1 MSNINVETEYP
12 IITVQRVEDDKR
24 MDFLPSALGA
34 EYLHGERLIFSWLR
48 ELSNDYQG
56 GYWHYYWLSNGAFYM
71 APDISS
77 KLRLVWANN
86 FFDGEMS
93 ADAAGIVA
101 TLYGLNHLSSIKH
114 NDMLSERYHGLCQYV
129 AQHSESSLI
138 WRAID

>member
-1 MSNINVETEYP
+1 MSNINVETKN
-12 IITVQRVEDDKR
+12 IITSQRVEDEKR
-24 MDFLPSALGA
+24 MDFLPKAFGIH
-34 EYLHGERLIFSWLR
+34 YLQGEHLVFSWLR
-48 ELSNDYQG
+48 ELSDDYQG

-71 APDISS
+71 APHITS

-101 TLYGLNHLSSIKH
+101 TLYGLNHLISIMHSDILIEK
-114 NDMLSERYHGLCQYV
+114 YHGLRQYV
-129 AQHSESSLI
+129 DQHPEAGLI

>member
-1 MSNINVETEYP
+1 MSNINVETESP
-12 IITVQRVEDDKR
+12 IITAQRVGNDER
-24 MDFLPSALGA
+24 MDFLPKAFGA
-34 EYLHGERLIFSWLR
+34 DYLQGEGLVFSWLR
-48 ELSNDYQG
+48 ELSYDYQG

-101 TLYGLNHLSSIKH
+101 TLYGLNHLTCIAC
-114 NDMLSERYHGLCQYV
+114 NEMLADRYYGLRAY
-129 AQHSESSLI
+129 ADEHPEASLI

>member
-1 MSNINVETEYP
+1 MSNIETEYP
-12 IITVQRVEDDKR
+12 IITARRVQETKR
-24 MDFLPSALGA
+24 MDFLPSAFGA
-34 EYLHGERLIFSWLR
+34 HYLQGERLVFSWLR
-48 ELSNDYQG
+48 ALADDYQG

-71 APDISS
+71 APDVAT

-101 TLYGLNHLSSIKH
+101 TFYGLNHLISITH
-114 NDMLSERYHGLCQYV
+114 NDRLIERYYGLWEYV
-129 AQHSESSLI
+129 DHHPEASLI